1 MNFEKIIVL
10 DFGSPS
16 SQKLTR
22 KIREFGTYSEL
33 HTSSLSATDME
44 EMNPVGIILAG
55 GPFRDDKNFAPYD
68 EELFDLD
75 IPILG
80 LGHGMQVM
88 APHYGGDVAESEVA
102 HSTMGKMEV
111 VEVTHQFEGFEK
123 WRSGVRGDG

>member
-1 MNFEKIIVL
+1 MKKRKYILCVRRTSMNFEKIIVL

-55 GPFRDDKNFAPYD
+55 GPFRDYKNFAPYD

-80 LGHGMQVM
+80 IGHEIGR
-88 APHYGGDVAESEVA
+88 A
-102 HSTMGKMEV
+102 HV
-111 VEVTHQFEGFEK
+111 
-123 WRSGVRGDG
+123 